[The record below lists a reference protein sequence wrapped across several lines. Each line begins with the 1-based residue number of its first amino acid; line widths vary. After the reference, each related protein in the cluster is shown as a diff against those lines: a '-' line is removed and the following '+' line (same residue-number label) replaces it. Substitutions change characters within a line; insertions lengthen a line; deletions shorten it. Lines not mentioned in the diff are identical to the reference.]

1 MPCLNCCDTKSMS
14 LSLVCLF
21 FRLFTRQATP
31 TTIEFIYKGSEWRQ
45 FGEACAACASQIKNK
60 AVHLQDKKLA
70 EWGSFFFYPMRSHL
84 TLKWQDGK
92 KLSVLAVM
100 DYPPERKPED
110 KCWGGE
116 SKSSLFTS
124 SDCFLCNAFVVA
136 LECNHSAFPLVYSH
150 LQFAD
155 LSVYGNRSET
165 N

>member
-110 KCWGGE
+110 KCWGDA
-116 SKSSLFTS
+116 SQSSLFTS

-136 LECNHSAFPLVYSH
+136 LECNHSAFPLFYSH
-150 LQFAD
+150 L
-155 LSVYGNRSET
+155 
-165 N
+165 